1 MSLING
7 VDKQSIFFPFNQDN
21 NALNKIDGNINDNL
35 TANAANGNPDFQTV
49 FKSLLDSMLSNESN
63 SQVNIDQ
70 NSVGNSLTSVPGIDN
85 NLSSLL
91 TLLEQLQEPDLLS
104 EGSEQA
110 TDTKSIPDMLS
121 AQMISKYLQAMR
133 NFQNTSNPLPTG
145 TLDGVN
151 LNTMQKLM
159 GEDPGVIQSIS
170 GTNIPS
176 LNPSKQEVIDYITE
190 QCRITGLPEQLGL
203 ATAATE
209 SDLTQFHKDGTPL
222 RSSNPDSADWGIMQ
236 INDKA
241 WGDTYDFNRI
251 KSDWRYNIRA
261 GLQILKSN
269 YDAAIKHQEGIK
281 GANRTD
287 ENLARAAYSGY
298 NAGTGNLWRYRTPVD
313 DAPKTG
319 LYDVLDNEGFDIR
332 DIRFWNNYQ
341 KLG

>member
-1 MSLING
+1 MSSING
-7 VDKQSIFFPFNQDN
+7 VDKHSLFSPINQEN
-21 NALNKIDGNINDNL
+21 NSPNKIEGNNNDNL
-35 TANAANGNPDFQTV
+35 IPNPAINNPDFQTV

-63 SQVNIDQ
+63 PQVNIDQ
-70 NSVGNSLTSVPGIDN
+70 NSAGNSLTSVPGIEN

-104 EGSEQA
+104 EGSGQTA
-110 TDTKSIPDMLS
+110 NTKPIPDMLS

-133 NFQNTSNPLPTG
+133 SFQNASNSIPTG
-145 TLDGVN
+145 TLDGINVN
-151 LNTMQKLM
+151 AMNKIL
-159 GEDPGVIQSIS
+159 GGDPGEIQNIS
-170 GTNIPS
+170 GTGTS
-176 LNPSKQEVIDYITE
+176 GVNPTKQEVTDYITE

-209 SDLTQFHKDGTPL
+209 SNLTQFNKDGTPL
-222 RSSNPDSADWGIMQ
+222 CSSNPDSADWGIMQ

-261 GLQILKSN
+261 GLQILRSS
-269 YDAAIKHQEGIK
+269 YDAAVKHQEGIK

-319 LYDVLDNEGFDIR
+319 LYDVLNNEGFDIR